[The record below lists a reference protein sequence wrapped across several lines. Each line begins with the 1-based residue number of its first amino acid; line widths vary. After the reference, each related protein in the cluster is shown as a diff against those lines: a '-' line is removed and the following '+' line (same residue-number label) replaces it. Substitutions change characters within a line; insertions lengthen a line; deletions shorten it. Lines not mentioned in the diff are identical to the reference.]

1 MSERVSK
8 GSRVGFV
15 KVMLLSA
22 LILQLG
28 FGLVSGVGYAAR
40 PTPVTPSFLTAT
52 TVNKAVGL
60 ELTVHL
66 EKIKYD
72 LGEPVNITL
81 TLTDISNKTV
91 HLWLWS
97 DIAWDYQ
104 VFNSTNS
111 LMFDYLSDVFT
122 FGSVDFFPVN
132 ITAGQSITA
141 PFVWPQAYGPIPF
154 STVTPLSP
162 PVSIGGGINITWVSL
177 GGAVT
182 LVSPGIY
189 HIVGRFSNST
199 FTLQTPSLQIII
211 GYTHHEHAPHNF
223 RNLNL
228 LGTIAKPNLINGHS
242 HYVVSNSYRK
252 NRR

>member
-1 MSERVSK
+1 MSERISK
-8 GSRVGFV
+8 GSWVGFV
-15 KVMLLSA
+15 KVILLSA

-28 FGLVSGVGYAAR
+28 FGAVSGMGYAAE
-40 PTPVTPSFLTAT
+40 PKPVTPSFLTAT
-52 TVNKAVGL
+52 AVNKAVGL

-66 EKIKYD
+66 EKTEYN
-72 LGEPVNITL
+72 LGEPVSITL
-81 TLTDISNKTV
+81 TLTDISNNTV

-122 FGSVDFFPVN
+122 FGSVGFPVN
-132 ITAGQSITA
+132 ITAGQTITA

-154 STVTPLSP
+154 GTITPLSP
-162 PVSIGGGINITWVSL
+162 PVSIGGGINVTRVSL
-177 GGAVT
+177 CGAVT
-182 LVSPGIY
+182 PVSPGRY
-189 HIVGRFSNST
+189 YIVGRFSNST

-211 GYTHHEHAPHNF
+211 GYKHAPHSC
-223 RNLNL
+223 RHLNL
-228 LGTIAKPNLINGHS
+228 LETIAKPNRTNGHS
-242 HYVVSNSYRK
+242 QYVASNSYRK